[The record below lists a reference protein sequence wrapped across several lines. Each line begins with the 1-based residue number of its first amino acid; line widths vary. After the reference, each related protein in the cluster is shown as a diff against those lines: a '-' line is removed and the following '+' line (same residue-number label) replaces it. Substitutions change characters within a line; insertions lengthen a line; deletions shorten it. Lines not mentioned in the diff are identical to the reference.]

1 MSTFLAL
8 YRGDTVA
15 SAQLVAV
22 TADPTT
28 VADFAARLLRQ
39 PPAVPE
45 AAVDPVLHSI
55 EQGQRKALRLVE
67 REARRP
73 SMTLIEAQS

>member
-15 SAQLVAV
+15 GAQLVAV
-22 TADPTT
+22 TADPAT
-28 VADFAARLLRQ
+28 VADFARRLLRQ
-39 PPAVPE
+39 PAVTPE
-45 AAVDPVLHSI
+45 SSADPVVRSI

-67 REARRP
+67 REARQP
-73 SMTLIEAQS
+73 SMTLVEVQP